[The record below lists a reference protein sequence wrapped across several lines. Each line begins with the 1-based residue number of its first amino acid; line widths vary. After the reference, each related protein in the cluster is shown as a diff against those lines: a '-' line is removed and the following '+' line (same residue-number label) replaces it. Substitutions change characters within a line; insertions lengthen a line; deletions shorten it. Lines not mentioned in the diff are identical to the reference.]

1 MSGIKRKKATVGSP
15 ANKKLAG
22 SIESLMAR
30 LEKTNASF
38 LQQAVTSSMQT
49 QLAHVKAS
57 SDTAFATSSPS
68 LASLPVDQQELA
80 RRLERQ
86 QRFQEEKAAAAAAAG
101 IKAPAKTLVAI
112 RSEQGTAR
120 GQNQSLEKDY
130 LRLTALPSAAD
141 VRPPEVLRQAL
152 ELVKQRWTA
161 GWEYKEACNQLKSIR
176 QDLTVQ
182 HIRNSLTVQVY
193 ETHARIAIEVSDWA
207 EYRQCHSV
215 LQKLFADGL
224 RGEQREFLAYGLL
237 YAAATGRDVLAY
249 EMSEAFGC
257 SSSARS
263 SSSSSSSCSGGG
275 SSSGGGGGGLAGDR
289 FVGHALAV
297 CRAYLGGDFVEFLRL
312 YEAAPR
318 MAPYLQDLLLAKLRG
333 RAYLPLAALSGWF
346 GFSKKK
352 EAAAFL
358 RERGAVLAGGLLD
371 IKASRAAAALRMMQV
386 NRHWCE
392 VLRGSTSLWYSTDL
406 ELDASD
412 PDRTASQLKYG
423 IKFLDMSFSSEA
435 EWPDVAFIL
444 GTLRHSLRHLSLSG
458 LDCCSCEIAAGPF
471 LCQLRELASLELDGC
486 CCSILPCISQLTNL
500 QELLIS
506 REHGPDPEFEVPAVM
521 SCLTQLTQLE
531 LVRCTT
537 MLPVELSALTGLRQL
552 NLEEN
557 ELYDLP
563 SSISALTKLTTL
575 GLDSAFRS
583 SWNAS
588 APPGGKLSAL
598 SCLSS
603 LVELSLI
610 DNQLTSVPPA
620 VAGLH
625 GLETLKL
632 GLNCLVELA
641 PGPYLKSLL
650 HLDIRASQL
659 SSLPPYLTQA
669 TQLKFLGLSCCHDLV
684 LDSDLAEQVLGRLSQ
699 LATIT
704 LCGQQMCTV
713 DSARCILQLGKM
725 LPGVQIQSHDEAD
738 DHLADSAEED
748 DDEEDSDGEG
758 FTDGDEFTDEEGF
771 TQSDDGDDGETDEEE
786 EDDPSDYE
794 TDHSATAT

>member
-1 MSGIKRKKATVGSP
+1 M
-15 ANKKLAG
+15 
-22 SIESLMAR
+22 
-30 LEKTNASF
+30 
-38 LQQAVTSSMQT
+38 
-49 QLAHVKAS
+49 
-57 SDTAFATSSPS
+57 TAM
-68 LASLPVDQQELA
+68 
-80 RRLERQ
+80 
-86 QRFQEEKAAAAAAAG
+86 
-101 IKAPAKTLVAI
+101 
-112 RSEQGTAR
+112 
-120 GQNQSLEKDY
+120 
-130 LRLTALPSAAD
+130 ALPGP
-141 VRPPEVLRQAL
+141 VVELIAL
-152 ELVKQRWTA
+152 
-161 GWEYKEACNQLKSIR
+161 
-176 QDLTVQ
+176 
-182 HIRNSLTVQVY
+182 
-193 ETHARIAIEVSDWA
+193 
-207 EYRQCHSV
+207 
-215 LQKLFADGL
+215 
-224 RGEQREFLAYGLL
+224 FL
-237 YAAATGRDVLAY
+237 DHK
-249 EMSEAFGC
+249 
-257 SSSARS
+257 
-263 SSSSSSSCSGGG
+263 
-275 SSSGGGGGGLAGDR
+275 D
-289 FVGHALAV
+289 
-297 CRAYLGGDFVEFLRL
+297 
-312 YEAAPR
+312 
-318 MAPYLQDLLLAKLRG
+318 K
-333 RAYLPLAALSGWF
+333 
-346 GFSKKK
+346 
-352 EAAAFL
+352 
-358 RERGAVLAGGLLD
+358 
-371 IKASRAAAALRMMQV
+371 LRMMQV

-412 PDRTASQLKYG
+412 PDRTASQLKYVEARAQG

-506 REHGPDPEFEVPAVM
+506 REHGPDPEFDVPAEL

-557 ELYDLP
+557 ELYGCFDALELVLAQLTQLEELDLGGCGLPDLP
-563 SSISALTKLTTL
+563 SSISSLTKLTTL

-588 APPGGKLSAL
+588 APPGGKLSTL

-659 SSLPPYLTQA
+659 SALPPYLTQA

-684 LDSDLAEQVLGRLSQ
+684 LHSDLAEQVLGRLSQ

-738 DHLADSAEED
+738 DHLANSEEED

-758 FTDGDEFTDEEGF
+758 FPDGDEFTDEEGF
-771 TQSDDGDDGETDEEE
+771 TESDDGDDGETDDEE